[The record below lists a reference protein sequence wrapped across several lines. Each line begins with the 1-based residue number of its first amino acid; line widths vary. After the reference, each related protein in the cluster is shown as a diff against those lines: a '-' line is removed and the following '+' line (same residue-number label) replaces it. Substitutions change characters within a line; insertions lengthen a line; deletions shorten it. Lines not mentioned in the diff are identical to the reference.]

1 MTYDVVVLLQ
11 DELSESDA
19 ERISAAHHADAEQVS
34 YHLLVAASGTHGAGG
49 PLATLGIDPGDT
61 FGSDAVARWAGVP
74 PAGDRDPLSDVGS
87 VVERSSRRLRDAGA
101 QAVSFA
107 VTHGEL
113 LPSAEGLMRATGS
126 QELVVVASS
135 DSVSG
140 LTLPEWQTKA
150 GERLGASRVQ
160 VIEHVA

>member
-19 ERISAAHHADAEQVS
+19 ERISAAHHTGAEHVS
-34 YHLLVAASGTHGAGG
+34 YHLLVAASGTHGTGG
-49 PLATLGIDPGDT
+49 PFATLGVDPADT

-74 PAGDRDPLSDVGS
+74 PAGDRDPLPDVGNM
-87 VVERSSRRLRDAGA
+87 VERSSRRLRDAGA

-107 VTHGEL
+107 VTHGDL
-113 LPSAEGLMRATGS
+113 LSSTEGLMRATGS
-126 QELVVVASS
+126 QEIVVVASR
-135 DSVSG
+135 DSFSG

-150 GERLGASRVQ
+150 SERLGTSRVR